1 MENKYQAIML
11 GKFNVGETDRM
22 YSFYSAEAGKVFFIA
37 KGTRKN
43 NAKLAGYLEPITY
56 TEIFVS
62 RGRGHGQIT
71 GAIPILNFSQIKQNL
86 FSLEKIFYVFKIFNQ
101 LISQEEEDKEIFSL
115 LLEYL
120 KMMEKNSQKE
130 GEKIL
135 ARKILTL
142 GFLFKILEKT
152 GYGLQIKKCVI
163 CLQKLVPREN
173 WFSPG
178 QGGTICSKCSQKEKN
193 KIRIKDEAIKTIRIF
208 LENKIENFEKIKINS
223 EGLSNLEFVA
233 QEAIHWIISE

>member
-22 YSFYSAEAGKVFFIA
+22 YSFYSAEAGKNMFVA
-37 KGTRKN
+37 RGTRKS
-43 NAKLAGYLEPITY
+43 NAKLSGALEAITY

-62 RGRGHGQIT
+62 RGRGRGQIT

-86 FSLEKIFYVFKIFNQ
+86 FSLEKVFYVFRIFDQ
-101 LISQEEEDKEIFSL
+101 LICQEEKDSEIFAL

-135 ARKILTL
+135 ERKILTL

-152 GYGLQIKKCVI
+152 GYGLQMKFCVN
-163 CLQKLVPREN
+163 CSQKLIPGKN
-173 WFSPG
+173 WFSSA
-178 QGGTICSKCSQKEKN
+178 QGGTLCARCSQKEKG

-208 LENKIENFEKIKINS
+208 LENRIGNFEKIKINS

-233 QEAIHWIISE
+233 QEVTRWIIS